1 MAQTNKRKVWSAFGM
16 AGSGKT
22 VWARRLVESYSRV
35 VIVDGGFTDEEDF
48 PGIRCQTFWEFH
60 AYMLKNIDGLFRVRF
75 CPTREEF
82 PLVCRMVREA
92 GDCLFVV
99 DESDRF
105 NAGGK
110 VDRELVELIARGRH
124 WGIHM
129 LFIGATLVNIHID
142 IRNQSTHLIIFN
154 TMEPAYLD
162 WIGQVCGKEVALKA
176 PMLKPL
182 HGIEWVRCEGFTEF
196 TLQVGDN

>member
-1 MAQTNKRKVWSAFGM
+1 MQANKRKVWSAWGM

-22 VWARRLVESYSRV
+22 VWARRMVERYTRV

-48 PGIRCQTFWEFH
+48 PGIRALTYWEFH

-75 CPTREEF
+75 SPTREEF

-99 DESDRF
+99 DESDRY

-110 VDRELVELIARGRH
+110 VDKELMELIARGRH
-124 WGIHM
+124 WGIDM
-129 LFIGATLVNIHID
+129 LFVAGTPMQIHID

-154 TMEPAYLD
+154 TSEPAYVE
-162 WIGQVCGKEVALKA
+162 WIAKVIGTEWAAKVPQL
-176 PMLKPL
+176 PPL
-182 HGIEWVRCEGFTEF
+182 HGIEYVKGAGCTEF
-196 TLQVGDN
+196 ALVVVGE